1 MIMKQ
6 LLETP
11 TNRNII
17 ITALFLITLIS
28 MFNGNY
34 ILSILFAVPII
45 LIYINFQKGGMG
57 GVKQTTQRTNSNEPD
72 SEHNYSS
79 YRAQLFSSMRD
90 KKDK

>member
-1 MIMKQ
+1 MKQ

-28 MFNGNY
+28 LFNGNY
-34 ILSILFAVPII
+34 ILSIIFAVPII
-45 LIYINFQKGGMG
+45 LLYINFKKGGVDS
-57 GVKQTTQRTNSNEPD
+57 VKQTTHHMTSNEPD
-72 SEHNYSS
+72 SDHNYSS